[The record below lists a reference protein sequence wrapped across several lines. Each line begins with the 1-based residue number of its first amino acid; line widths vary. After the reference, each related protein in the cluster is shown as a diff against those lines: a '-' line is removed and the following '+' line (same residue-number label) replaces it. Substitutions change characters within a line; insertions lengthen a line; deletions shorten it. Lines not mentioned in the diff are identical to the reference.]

1 MLMTG
6 IPVEFSAGR
15 SFVTLGCHN
24 DRRNDAL
31 LKTRVTANAQLLRC
45 FCEK

>member
-24 DRRNDAL
+24 DCRNDAL
-31 LKTRVTANAQLLRC
+31 IKTKVTVDSQLLRYSS
-45 FCEK
+45 